1 MERILRD
8 KVTRNYDFRGGLG
21 RAGFVV
27 AALELERPFL
37 APLYAFAAIGNPTTL
52 RTVPVYILLVIQH
65 LVRRL
70 KVSRHYGCA
79 VPRTKP
85 RVPFRVDAKAEG
97 QEVRIGGWLPHLVD
111 GKIFKEKSAWF
122 AVDLCATSA
131 PWAFD
136 RKGEPYRRIAAL
148 EAMATL
154 LGYMAFVGDAPS
166 GKIARVS
173 AVLPSWTDNRGNS
186 FALNRLTSGKFPL
199 GCLAMELAEQMSKHG
214 TRLTVSWAPRD
225 VNQEA
230 DDLSNGLFSGFSPDL
245 RVPMIM
251 EEMKW
256 EVLPSLLRD
265 GEEFYKELATLRLTT
280 TTPAAKKQKK
290 AEALRIRDPW

>member
-1 MERILRD
+1 MQRLILE

-37 APLYAFAAIGNPTTL
+37 APLYAFAAIGAPTAL
-52 RTVPVYILLVIQH
+52 RPIPVYILLVMQH

-79 VPRTKP
+79 VPRTK
-85 RVPFRVDAKAEG
+85 RATPFRVDAKAEG
-97 QEVRIGGWLPHLVD
+97 QEVRVGGWHPHLVE
-111 GKIFKEKSAWF
+111 GKIVKHLSRWF
-122 AVDLCATSA
+122 AVDLNAENA

-136 RKGEPYRRIAAL
+136 RKGEPYRRIASL

-154 LGYMAFVGDAPS
+154 LGYMAFVGEAPA
-166 GKIARVS
+166 GKLQRVS
-173 AVLPSWTDNRGNS
+173 AILPSWTDNRGNS

-199 GCLAMELAEQMSKHG
+199 GCLAMELAEQMAKHC

-230 DDLSNGLFSGFSPDL
+230 DDLSNGLFEGFSEEL
-245 RVPMIM
+245 RVPMVM
-251 EEMKW
+251 KEVKW
-256 EVLPSLLRD
+256 ELLPDLLRD
-265 GEEFYKELATLRLTT
+265 GEAYYHELAALR
-280 TTPAAKKQKK
+280 AANPPRLAKRQKK
-290 AEALRIRDPW
+290 EEALRIRDPW